1 MGSVIGVAAATLCG
15 VAPDPRRGYHAFMKK
30 LLFALFALSPL
41 LSPPLFAATATKK
54 PAPPAAA
61 EPLRHLG
68 GAGAWQ
74 AYVLGDKSGEVCY
87 LVGDPKKSEPA
98 KLKRKP
104 AVAMVT
110 HRPKEGVTD
119 VVSFTEGYP
128 LKTGSTVALE
138 IDGNKFSLFTK
149 GDTAWSRTAELDKSI
164 VKAMAKGKNAV
175 VKASPQKGP
184 ATTDGYSLAG
194 FGHALSLIDKACNV
208 KQ

>member
-1 MGSVIGVAAATLCG
+1 
-15 VAPDPRRGYHAFMKK
+15 MKK
-30 LLFALFALSPL
+30 LALALLVLPL
-41 LSPPLFAATATKK
+41 MS

-61 EPLRHLG
+61 VTKKKPPAEPAAEPLHHIG

-74 AYVLGDKSGEVCY
+74 AYVFADKSGPVCY

-98 KLKRKP
+98 KFHRKP

-128 LKTGSTVALE
+128 LKSGSNVALDV
-138 IDGNKFSLFTK
+138 DGTKFSMFTK
-149 GDTAWSRTAELDKSI
+149 GDTAWSRTAELDHTI
-164 VKAMAKGKNAV
+164 VQALTKGRVAV
-175 VKASPQKGP
+175 VKGTPQKGP
-184 ATTDGYSLAG
+184 VTTDGYSLAG
-194 FGHALSLIDKACNV
+194 FTHALSLIDKACNV